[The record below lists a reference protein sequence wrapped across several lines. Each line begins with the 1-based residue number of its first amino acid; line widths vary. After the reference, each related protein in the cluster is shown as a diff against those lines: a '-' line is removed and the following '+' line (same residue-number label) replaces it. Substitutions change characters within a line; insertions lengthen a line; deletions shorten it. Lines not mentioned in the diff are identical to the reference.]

1 MDDGNGGEDG
11 DDPQDWRHAV
21 EQSADDYEH
30 QPLGALHETYTAGA
44 YQRFGAGA
52 RIADHDRADHRD
64 GGKDNVDRAAV
75 AAVKHHQAY
84 ELGGIAV
91 TVDYRVEESAEA
103 GDAIAGSSH
112 SAVDQVEEA
121 GPDDDQAS
129 VAEHAGLVFGIGV
142 SKEKS
147 SNYIDDQAEEGENV
161 GIDSGQ
167 RQALDDGFEQN
178 AAASAED
185 AGPGFVTSA
194 TRVSVGFFARSHVR
208 LVSRQPLRRESYSAS
223 EFPSRACHSE

>member
-1 MDDGNGGEDG
+1 MDYGNGGEDG

-21 EQSADDYEH
+21 EQSADDYQH
-30 QPLGALHETYTAGA
+30 QSLGTLHETYTAGT

-64 GGKDNVDRAAV
+64 GSEDNVDRTAV

-91 TVDYRVEESAEA
+91 TVDYRIEEPSEA

-112 SAVDQVEEA
+112 GSVDQVEEA

-129 VAEHAGLVFGIGV
+129 VTEHAGLIFGIGV

-147 SNYIDDQAEEGENV
+147 SNYIDDQTQEGQHI
-161 GIDSGQ
+161 GIDPRQ
-167 RQALDDGFEQN
+167 RQAANDGIEQHT
-178 AAASAED
+178 AAPAKD

-194 TRVSVGFFARSHVR
+194 ARR
-208 LVSRQPLRRESYSAS
+208 
-223 EFPSRACHSE
+223 FG